1 MKQNISI
8 FKVKERESKLK
19 EHKYYDP
26 AMYPLFESYNIDED
40 YNFTNIRESVESWNN
55 YSNNTTSNMD
65 KVLELFDL
73 VAEKGNKEQLAEI
86 TDIINEDIIPY
97 IPSPVAFRSSIINKK
112 KYMHES
118 YKQDCINSI
127 NDKILETVECDRVL
141 KNYNIVSKRFN
152 LDKIIANANN
162 GYDINLMENVYNL
175 CSLFDT
181 YDMEFKPKFCVTL
194 ESILYGFS
202 KYSKNLN
209 ESNLIESVVDYFL
222 LTKGLPL
229 ENLVEEIE
237 SSIDKDKFLNEECKS
252 YIRYLQ
258 DVNREENGK
267 EDNAIESYQNHM
279 QYLDYLKEDFTFSED
294 KYPYDF
300 KYMKAINEFSIPF
313 MKSLKPGQEM
323 FKNFMKKVADT
334 TARTFKNDKK
344 SLSAYDW
351 SGIFNF
357 FTWCIIG
364 VLCQAAFGLS
374 FVTYVGGT
382 IILYAALV
390 IIEIISYQAS
400 GGGYTRDFLG
410 NIDKI
415 LAKQISSVRLSIKD
429 STTKHTKAIKQ
440 NYLDSLVGLKKH
452 ITDPE
457 FMGVDAVKPLKEIG
471 YNAFK
476 KGKVLKD
483 DIKKVIKAILKKL
496 SHLSFGEVIL
506 FIIEWTFKIFLF
518 SIVIIPLVFLLG
530 TLACFLLPF
539 IATAI
544 IVGAMIAFMAV
555 IFAVLKDIITSIIT
569 GKPTN
574 GERKK
579 VNEYRKLI
587 IDKFD
592 ELGRKLK
599 ANTKNC
605 TFGSMESSFR
615 TGFSEGFDEAWK
627 VHKEDFELDY
637 EE

>member
-209 ESNLIESVVDYFL
+209 ESNLIESAVDYFL
-222 LTKGLPL
+222 ITKGIPL

-237 SSIDKDKFLNEECKS
+237 SYIDKDKFLNEECKS

-267 EDNAIESYQNHM
+267 EDNVIESYQNHM
-279 QYLDYLKEDFTFSED
+279 QYLDYLKEDFTFSDD

-334 TARTFKNDKK
+334 TVRTFKSGKK

-382 IILYAALV
+382 IVLYAALL
-390 IIEIISYQAS
+390 IIEIISYQAN

-410 NIDKI
+410 NISKI
-415 LAKQISSVRLSIKD
+415 LTKQISSVRLSIKD

-452 ITDPE
+452 ITNPE

-476 KGKVLKD
+476 KGNVLKD
-483 DIKKVIKAILKKL
+483 DIKKILKAILKKL
-496 SHLSFGEVIL
+496 SNLSFGELIL

-539 IATAI
+539 ITVAI
-544 IVGAMIAFMAV
+544 IVGAMVAFMAV

-605 TFGSMESSFR
+605 TFCSM
-615 TGFSEGFDEAWK
+615 
-627 VHKEDFELDY
+627 
-637 EE
+637 

>member
-209 ESNLIESVVDYFL
+209 ESKLIESAVDYFL

-229 ENLVEEIE
+229 ENLIEEIE

-267 EDNAIESYQNHM
+267 EDNVIESYQNHM
-279 QYLDYLKEDFTFSED
+279 QYLDYLKEDFTFSDD

-364 VLCQAAFGLS
+364 VLCQAAFGIS

-382 IILYAALV
+382 IVLYAALL

-400 GGGYTRDFLG
+400 GGGYTRDFLATKTKP
-410 NIDKI
+410 NSFKY
-415 LAKQISSVRLSIKD
+415 VSIKRE
-429 STTKHTKAIKQ
+429 SK
-440 NYLDSLVGLKKH
+440 LDLWFEITMYFSPLFNFSNPEYSIFILNKSNKK
-452 ITDPE
+452 
-457 FMGVDAVKPLKEIG
+457 
-471 YNAFK
+471 
-476 KGKVLKD
+476 
-483 DIKKVIKAILKKL
+483 
-496 SHLSFGEVIL
+496 
-506 FIIEWTFKIFLF
+506 
-518 SIVIIPLVFLLG
+518 
-530 TLACFLLPF
+530 
-539 IATAI
+539 
-544 IVGAMIAFMAV
+544 
-555 IFAVLKDIITSIIT
+555 
-569 GKPTN
+569 
-574 GERKK
+574 
-579 VNEYRKLI
+579 
-587 IDKFD
+587 
-592 ELGRKLK
+592 
-599 ANTKNC
+599 
-605 TFGSMESSFR
+605 
-615 TGFSEGFDEAWK
+615 
-627 VHKEDFELDY
+627 
-637 EE
+637 